1 MNNRKLNTHLSQSDI
16 GQIQRSDQSIRRH
29 THKVLTHKVMK
40 YLVKDGQHLR
50 LKPAG
55 ARCLRKGTLG
65 RYRRFRYWRARSLQ
79 VGLARG
85 LRFSRKLSDASVLR
99 PLVTMA
105 LW

>member
-29 THKVLTHKVMK
+29 THKVMK

-65 RYRRFRYWRARSLQ
+65 RYRRFRYWRARALQ

-99 PLVTMA
+99 LLVTMA